1 MTRAY
6 PEINA
11 DSPKAR
17 LLLFCRAVGL
27 ASNKEIEKLF
37 DLSNGYFKSSGGGM
51 NTDSICKIIRI
62 YPNLNL
68 NWLICGRGE
77 MFASARDTT
86 SGLMVA
92 EDRRGYGAPVPYKV
106 PVRMYDGPE
115 DFSDNGLSLPA
126 KWYMMEKDMLCG
138 RKDDCLVRICDSSLM
153 PKYAEGEY
161 VQLGRLSSE
170 DLPGAINCKKLI
182 FVKLK
187 GSLPLI
193 RTAAYYMERRDTV
206 ILSPLNPDKS
216 TYPDIIAPVT
226 DIEQAYSVENVIHL

>member
-1 MTRAY
+1 MTKTY

-51 NTDSICKIIRI
+51 NTDSICKIVRI

-68 NWLICGRGE
+68 NWLVCGRGE
-77 MFASARDTT
+77 MFTSARDTT

-92 EDRRGYGAPVPYKV
+92 EDRHGYGAPLPYKV
-106 PVRMYDGPE
+106 PVRMYSGPE
-115 DFSDNGLSLPA
+115 DFSGGRHSLPD
-126 KWYMMEKDMLCG
+126 KWYMMEKDMLGG
-138 RKDDCLVRICDSSLM
+138 RTDDCLVRICDSGLAPM
-153 PKYAEGEY
+153 YAEGEY
-161 VQLGRLSSE
+161 AQVSKLAAQ
-170 DLPGAINCKKLI
+170 DLPGAITREKLL

-187 GSLPLI
+187 GSNPMI
-193 RTAAYYMERRDTV
+193 RTAAYYGERRDTV
-206 ILSPLNPDKS
+206 VLSALNSDKS
-216 TYPDIIAPVT
+216 AYPDIIVPVA
-226 DIEQAYSVENVIHL
+226 DIEQVHSVVNVIHL